1 MTLLRPSDCPFPPF
15 SFYSRQMSK
24 NIESEKGEFSRGTNK
39 YTYTVGS
46 GIGAVQSPEPTAH
59 DNVNGITKVQLFGDI
74 VIIKKSMG
82 DNCTGAE
89 FRV

>member
-39 YTYTVGS
+39 YTYTVRSGS
-46 GIGAVQSPEPTAH
+46 GAVKSPEPTAH
-59 DNVNGITKVQLFGDI
+59 DNTNGITKVQMFGYLGISDF
-74 VIIKKSMG
+74 G
-82 DNCTGAE
+82 
-89 FRV
+89 R